1 MKGKKER
8 NKLNPCSAVF
18 TLECASVLSVLFSF
32 QSFTSV
38 FFQASSANSAFIT
51 QTTKLAFLATAI
63 KAAKTLRKSLWLPWF
78 LSIFFWLFLRIVFP
92 PMGQGGGEREKCR
105 PLAHTGQIP
114 FIHLALFLI
123 YAKCLYIFKSGSF
136 ISSIWFVDLSHDVVY
151 NCHLHMRSCKTTA
164 NMTSLCYVKGHTGGN
179 PRP

>member
-1 MKGKKER
+1 M
-8 NKLNPCSAVF
+8 F

-78 LSIFFWLFLRIVFP
+78 RSIFCWLFLRIVFP
-92 PMGQGGGEREKCR
+92 PMGQGWGEREKCR
-105 PLAHTGQIP
+105 SLAHIGQIP

-123 YAKCLYIFKSGSF
+123 YAKINVHTFSKVFLLFPPYGL
-136 ISSIWFVDLSHDVVY
+136 SIWVVIW
-151 NCHLHMRSCKTTA
+151 CTISICTCALAKQLPARPRA
-164 NMTSLCYVKGHTGGN
+164 NMASLCYVKVHTGGN